1 MAGLLDWLTDGIGSQ
16 MGSSNAPMVSATN
29 NYVSP
34 GSAPLSPDEQPQ
46 ATAAPRAAP
55 PAPPAPLTAAVTPTP
70 GPPAGPSTTDGT
82 GAMQGGGAPPVPM
95 PQPRP
100 AGASVAPAAPVTP
113 TAGAP
118 LNITPPAPNPDSS
131 PAAPPIK
138 PASTSSFKF
147 GDQTALGR
155 SLGIDPNS
163 NGFRSAMA
171 GLGEGLTAAGNSKGK
186 SAGQAF
192 AAGAGGSLTGATKQD
207 STQYD
212 QRLKALQLA
221 VNAKQADNKAEYDK
235 NYAKYL
241 IGKNAA
247 DEAKTA
253 AGGGKSGSWNKP
265 DSQKFIDAQN
275 AMAKDPDI
283 RASQKI
289 LEAAVAGGN
298 GPLNQPRI
306 NAAQA
311 AHTALVQ
318 QKQKMY
324 LAGVGLNPAQI
335 QANIQNPPGTTQN
348 PHIIVGDEKAAREQ
362 FDTYVKPGQAYKN
375 PRDTP
380 ATLEPIRTSQSPIIS
395 WVRLAGQV
403 NPGIQLFGRHYC
415 CWWVSCIFTTKARI
429 EG

>member
-1 MAGLLDWLTDGIGSQ
+1 MSGLLDWLTDGIGSQ
-16 MGSSNAPMVSATN
+16 MGSSSAPMVNATN
-29 NYVSP
+29 NYASP
-34 GSAPLSPDEQPQ
+34 GSAPLSPDELPSG
-46 ATAAPRAAP
+46 AP
-55 PAPPAPLTAAVTPTP
+55 PAPPTPAVPAAPS
-70 GPPAGPSTTDGT
+70 PPVNPATTDLSG
-82 GAMQGGGAPPVPM
+82 GMQGGGPAPAVPL

-100 AGASVAPAAPVTP
+100 AAANGPPPGVALPPAAAPAA
-113 TAGAP
+113 GAP
-118 LNITPPAPNPDSS
+118 MQITPPAPNPDSS
-131 PAAPPIK
+131 PAAPPVT
-138 PASTSSFKF
+138 PYRL

-155 SLGIDPNS
+155 ALGINPNDPN
-163 NGFRSAMA
+163 NNNFRSAMA

-192 AAGAGGSLTGATKQD
+192 ASGAGGAITGASKQD
-207 STQYD
+207 NTAYD
-212 QRLKALQLA
+212 QRLKSLTLA
-221 VNAKQADNKAEYDK
+221 VQAQSANDKAAYNK
-235 NYAKYL
+235 NYAEYL
-241 IGKNAA
+241 KGKLASDDAKAA
-247 DEAKTA
+247 
-253 AGGGKSGSWNKP
+253 GGKSGSWNKP

-289 LEAAVAGGN
+289 LEAVVAGGN

-306 NAAQA
+306 DAAQA

-375 PRDTP
+375 PRDGKIYIRKVGDHMDDDAPDQQASAASSPTAPAARPGPTP
-380 ATLEPIRTSQSPIIS
+380 DSLEPID
-395 WVRLAGQV
+395 GYD
-403 NPGIQLFGRHYC
+403 N
-415 CWWVSCIFTTKARI
+415 
-429 EG
+429 

>member
-1 MAGLLDWLTDGIGSQ
+1 
-16 MGSSNAPMVSATN
+16 
-29 NYVSP
+29 
-34 GSAPLSPDEQPQ
+34 
-46 ATAAPRAAP
+46 
-55 PAPPAPLTAAVTPTP
+55 
-70 GPPAGPSTTDGT
+70 
-82 GAMQGGGAPPVPM
+82 M

-100 AGASVAPAAPVTP
+100 AGAPTAPTAPAGPAAAT
-113 TAGAP
+113 GAP
-118 LNITPPAPNPDSS
+118 MQITPPAPNPDSS

-155 SLGIDPNS
+155 AIGVDPQS
-163 NGFRSAMA
+163 NGFKSAMA

-186 SAGQAF
+186 SAGAAF
-192 AAGAGGSLTGATKQD
+192 GAGAGGALTGGTKQD
-207 STQYD
+207 NTQYD
-212 QRLKALQLA
+212 QRIKALQLA

-283 RASQKI
+283 KASQKI
-289 LEAAVAGGN
+289 LEAAVSGGN

-306 NAAQA
+306 DAAQA

-318 QKQKMY
+318 QKQQMY

-335 QANIQNPPGTTQN
+335 QNNIQNPPGTMQN
-348 PHIIVGDEKAAREQ
+348 PHVIVGDEKAAREQ
-362 FDTYVKPGQAYKN
+362 FDTYVKPGQAYRN
-375 PRDTP
+375 PRDGKIYIRKVGDHMDDDAPDQQTP
-380 ATLEPIRTSQSPIIS
+380 AAPSP
-395 WVRLAGQV
+395 LAPAA
-403 NPGIQLFGRHYC
+403 PGPAPTALDPE
-415 CWWVSCIFTTKARI
+415 
-429 EG
+429 EGERD

>member
-1 MAGLLDWLTDGIGSQ
+1 MAGLLDWLTDGIGSS
-16 MGSSNAPMVSATN
+16 MGS
-29 NYVSP
+29 
-34 GSAPLSPDEQPQ
+34 
-46 ATAAPRAAP
+46 AAGQGETGMGAGGMAALTP
-55 PAPPAPLTAAVTPTP
+55 PAPDAPSPPTPAIPPAPAPSID
-70 GPPAGPSTTDGT
+70 PSTTDVP

-100 AGASVAPAAPVTP
+100 VGAPSAPTAPAGPAS

-163 NGFRSAMA
+163 NGFKSAMA

-221 VNAKQADNKAEYDK
+221 VNAQQAGDKAAYNK
-235 NYAKYL
+235 NYAEYL
-241 IGKNAA
+241 KGKLASE
-247 DEAKTA
+247 DAKA
-253 AGGGKSGSWNKP
+253 AGSSKSGSWNKP

-275 AMAKDPDI
+275 ALSKDPDI
-283 RASQKI
+283 RASQKM

-306 NAAQA
+306 DAAQA

-318 QKQKMY
+318 QKQQMY

-335 QANIQNPPGTTQN
+335 QANIQNPPGTPQN
-348 PHIIVGDEKAAREQ
+348 PHVVNSKAD

-375 PRDTP
+375 PSDGKIYIRKVGDHMDDDAPDQQTP
-380 ATLEPIRTSQSPIIS
+380 AAAAPSAP
-395 WVRLAGQV
+395 AA
-403 NPGIQLFGRHYC
+403 PGPAPTALDPE
-415 CWWVSCIFTTKARI
+415 
-429 EG
+429 EGERD